1 MEAIISYIVIFGL
14 GITLAT
20 VYLFRKDKK
29 YLLPMSEQTFPQLI
43 MTILIRKEKNKIEE
57 IVLRLTP
64 LKRPLQ
70 ISELLLELT
79 NEHHEKKIVDLK
91 PIVNIAA
98 GLINLSP
105 SIKTEVPI
113 PFQSF
118 KELFS
123 ELSFPYERFRITAE
137 TPEGKKFKSHEL
149 GLNSR
154 WGLLKL
160 DSGKYN

>member
-14 GITLAT
+14 GITLTA

-43 MTILIRKEKNKIEE
+43 MTILVMKEKNKTEE

-64 LKRPLQ
+64 LKKPLQ

-79 NEHHEKKIVDLK
+79 DEHHERKIVDLK
-91 PIVNIAA
+91 PIAEMTA
-98 GLINLSP
+98 GVINLLP
-105 SIKTEVPI
+105 SEKAEFSI
-113 PFQSF
+113 PFQPF
-118 KELFS
+118 KELLS
-123 ELSFPYERFRITAE
+123 ELSFPYERFRMTAG

-149 GLNSR
+149 GLNPR

>member
-14 GITLAT
+14 VITLTA
-20 VYLFRKDKK
+20 VFLFRKDKK
-29 YLLPMSEQTFPQLI
+29 YLLPVSEQTFPQLI
-43 MTILIRKEKNKIEE
+43 VTVLIRKEKNKIEE
-57 IVLRLTP
+57 IILRLTP

-79 NEHHEKKIVDLK
+79 DGHHEKKIVDLK
-91 PIVNIAA
+91 PIVGMTTGVID
-98 GLINLSP
+98 LSP
-105 SIKTEVPI
+105 SEKAEFSI

-118 KELFS
+118 KELLS
-123 ELSFPYERFRITAE
+123 ELSFPYERFRMTAG

-149 GLNSR
+149 GLNPR